1 MTEEELEKAS
11 SGKIINLISVDT
23 FRLSEICAYLHFVWP
38 ELFLTIIITIVLLF
52 RVLGLSAVAGVSPI
66 PFMIVFSSLTR
77 PFAAYRPRRHHP
89 SSSLRIQAILRLPE
103 EASRRRRRSTEP
115 RDGSHLLGSD
125 RQVLCVS
132 PICAT
137 TSSST
142 DATPRRWEEKFLEMM
157 AVTRAK
163 ELDALWQRAITMVY
177 SGVLT
182 FGAPVIVAVA
192 TFVFH
197 TKYLGLDLDAETA
210 FTALA
215 LFNILR
221 GPLEGFTDSRY
232 PSHLEIHE

>member
-1 MTEEELEKAS
+1 MA
-11 SGKIINLISVDT
+11 
-23 FRLSEICAYLHFVWP
+23 LS
-38 ELFLTIIITIVLLF
+38 
-52 RVLGLSAVAGVSPI
+52 
-66 PFMIVFSSLTR
+66 SSLTR
-77 PFAAYRPRRHHP
+77 PFVAHRPRRHH
-89 SSSLRIQAILRLPE
+89 SSPSLRIQAVLRLPE
-103 EASRRRRRSTEP
+103 EAPRRRRRSTQP
-115 RDGSHLLGSD
+115 RYGGHLLRPY

-132 PICAT
+132 PICAQLPT
-137 TSSST
+137 TT
-142 DATPRRWEEKFLEMM
+142 DSLICRWEEKFLEMM

-221 GPLEGFTDSRY
+221 GPLEGFTDSA
-232 PSHLEIHE
+232 SSSLLE